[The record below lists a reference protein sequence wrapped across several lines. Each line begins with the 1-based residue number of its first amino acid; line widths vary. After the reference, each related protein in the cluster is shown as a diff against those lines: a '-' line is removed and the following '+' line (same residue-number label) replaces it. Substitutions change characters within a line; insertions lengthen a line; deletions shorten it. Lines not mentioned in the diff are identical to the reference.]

1 MIVLDTQVLLF
12 DVLEPKRLSRRAK
25 HALAEGTRD
34 GTLACCDI
42 SLWEIAMLIARGRV
56 DAGADATAFIDAT
69 LQSRSVRVL
78 PVTAQIA
85 VLAQSDAF
93 DHGDPA
99 DRLIAATAMAHRA
112 TLVSADQRLRKLA
125 GIRVVW

>member
-1 MIVLDTQVLLF
+1 MSETWGNVTLEAMASGLGIVAYDYAAAREVLRHG
-12 DVLEPKRLSRRAK
+12 EN
-25 HALAEGTRD
+25 AL
-34 GTLACCDI
+34 LAPF
-42 SLWEIAMLIARGRV
+42 G
-56 DAGADATAFIDAT
+56 DAAAFIDAT

-78 PVTAQIA
+78 PITAQIA

-112 TLVSADQRLRKLA
+112 TLLSADLRLRKLTA
-125 GIRVVW
+125 VRVIW